1 MKNTETTTPKNYNFT
16 SIRIKNKTK
25 EDVTKFLEKVNKS
38 EDCGKVTF
46 DTLIG
51 YFLEKTSKDDIENLQ
66 LKTIT
71 WSHEETRL
79 RKLWEKKKGK
89 VTDNKWKE
97 MLYIGQLGEF
107 ISLNSRIK
115 VAAKEDF

>member
-1 MKNTETTTPKNYNFT
+1 MKNSETTTQKNYNFT

-51 YFLEKTSKDDIENLQ
+51 YFLENTSKDDIENLQ

-71 WSHEETRL
+71 WSHEETHL
-79 RKLWEKKKGK
+79 RKIWEKKKGK

-97 MLYIGQLGEF
+97 MLYMGQLQDF
-107 ISLNSRIK
+107 IKEHSRIS
-115 VAAKEDF
+115 AA